1 MTPPVRH
8 LFHGLAAILAAAA
21 ALCLAF
27 AARTFLS
34 GGPAQAAAPAADTPA
49 APVAAPADPL
59 AGLADVLAPAAPAD
73 PGALARRFR
82 LAGVVR
88 GAAPMAI
95 LDDRVAVRQ
104 SIATLRAEVAPGI
117 VLTDVR
123 DDGVTLA
130 GPDGEEDLA
139 IERAAPR
146 AVAASAAPAAAA
158 PDAPPPEPGSRAA
171 AAARFGGYEDFP
183 GRWVYDRRKVLDYY
197 EELRA
202 EPERLLQVFD
212 SMDPVWVEDA
222 DGERRIEG
230 YRVGVEG
237 EAELFAA
244 AGLKDGDVVKSVND
258 LAMTRRDRAE
268 RMIAAFIEGR
278 GTMFVLEIERD
289 GRTFKQVIDFEDA
302 E

>member
-8 LFHGLAAILAAAA
+8 LFHGLAAIFAAAA

-34 GGPAQAAAPAADTPA
+34 GGPAQAAAPAADAPA
-49 APVAAPADPL
+49 APAAAPADPL

-146 AVAASAAPAAAA
+146 AVAAAAAPAAAA

-183 GRWVYDRRKVLDYY
+183 GRWVYDKRKVLDYY

-212 SMDPVWVEDA
+212 SMDPVWVEDG

-289 GRTFKQVIDFEDA
+289 GRTFKQVIDFE

>member
-8 LFHGLAAILAAAA
+8 LFHGLAAFLAAAA
-21 ALCLAF
+21 VLSLAF

-34 GGPAQAAAPAADTPA
+34 GGPAQDAAPAAAAPAAPA
-49 APVAAPADPL
+49 AAPADPL
-59 AGLADVLAPAAPAD
+59 AGLAEVLAPAAPAD

-82 LAGVVR
+82 LAGVVL
-88 GAAPMAI
+88 GGDLPMAI

-104 SIATLRAEVAPGI
+104 SIATLRAEVAPGV
-117 VLTDVR
+117 VLVDVR
-123 DDGVTLA
+123 ADGATLA

-146 AVAASAAPAAAA
+146 AAVPAAISAAPAEA
-158 PDAPPPEPGSRAA
+158 APPPEPGTRAA

-183 GRWVYDRRKVLDYY
+183 GRWVYDRQKVLDYY

-212 SMDPVWVEDA
+212 SMDPVYVEDG

-244 AGLKDGDVVKSVND
+244 AGLKDGDVVKSVNN
-258 LAMTRRDRAE
+258 LLMTRRDRAE

-289 GRTFKQVIDFEDA
+289 GRTFKQVIDFE

>member
-21 ALCLAF
+21 VLCLAF
-27 AARTFLS
+27 VARVLLA
-34 GGPAQAAAPAADTPA
+34 GPSAAPREAGSAPA
-49 APVAAPADPL
+49 VPAPAPADPL
-59 AGLADVLAPAAPAD
+59 SGLAEILAPAAPAD

-82 LAGVVR
+82 LAGVVLGGDR
-88 GAAPMAI
+88 PLAI

-104 SIATLRAEVAPGI
+104 SIATLRAEVAPGV
-117 VLTDVR
+117 VLVDVR
-123 DDGVTLA
+123 EDGATLA
-130 GPDGEEDLA
+130 GPDGEERLV

-146 AVAASAAPAAAA
+146 AVARSAAEAPAE
-158 PDAPPPEPGSRAA
+158 PAPPPEPGTRAA

-183 GRWVYDRRKVLDYY
+183 GRWVYDKGKVLDYY

-244 AGLKDGDVVKSVND
+244 AGLQDGDVVKSVND

-289 GRTFKQVIDFEDA
+289 GRTFKQVIDFE
-302 E
+302 